1 MPMVTTPQAAQIID
15 KTQRM
20 VQYLVSEGKLKATRI
35 TDRNIMLIDLADL
48 RQTAANEGYTFDEEI
63 AAQYVN

>member
-1 MPMVTTPQAAQIID
+1 MPMVTTPQAAHIID

-20 VQYLVSEGKLKATRI
+20 VQYLVSEGKLPALRI
-35 TDRNIMLIDLADL
+35 TDRNIMLIDLDDL
-48 RQTAANEGYTFDEEI
+48 RATAAKEGYTFSEEI

>member
-20 VQYLVSEGKLKATRI
+20 VQYLVSKGKLKATRI

-48 RQTAANEGYTFDEEI
+48 RRTAANEGYTFDEEI

>member
-20 VQYLVSEGKLKATRI
+20 VQYLVSEGKLRATRI

-48 RQTAANEGYTFDEEI
+48 RETATNEGYTFDEEI
-63 AAQYVN
+63 AAHYVN

>member
-20 VQYLVSEGKLKATRI
+20 VQYLVSEGKLRATRI

-48 RQTAANEGYTFDEEI
+48 RETATNEGYTFDEEI

>member
-1 MPMVTTPQAAQIID
+1 MPMITTPQAAQIID

-48 RQTAANEGYTFDEEI
+48 RQTATNEGYTFDEEI
-63 AAQYVN
+63 AAQFVN